1 MKSVCLINIGAV
13 DTRIDQYSIFL
24 YPSNKDI
31 SVTTVD
37 IVLLTVL
44 PYTAVTSRLAI

>member
-37 IVLLTVL
+37 IVLLTV